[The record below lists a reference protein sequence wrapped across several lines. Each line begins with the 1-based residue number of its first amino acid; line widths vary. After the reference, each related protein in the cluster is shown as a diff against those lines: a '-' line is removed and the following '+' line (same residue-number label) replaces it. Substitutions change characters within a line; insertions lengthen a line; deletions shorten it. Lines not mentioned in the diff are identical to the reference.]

1 MKVLLAIDSS
11 ELSEPVIRE
20 VESRSWP
27 PGSVVFVLTVVDL
40 FALPHSLG
48 YLKPFIKNE
57 NEAARALVQSVADRL
72 AATGIETVTQVVE
85 SYPATCIVE
94 QATNWDADF
103 IFVGSHG
110 HGGVAR
116 FFLGS
121 IARGVLRNAPCSVV
135 IVRQPAKLSPTNGKR
150 VLLSTDGS
158 AHSEAAARSVCERR
172 WPERTEFR
180 IVSAIDSMIPLM
192 DPWYAA
198 GEVLDQ
204 IRMQNKKE
212 CEEAVASVHKIVTG
226 AGLSATTAL
235 LSGSPKLRIIEYA
248 KEWDADLIVIGSHG
262 RRGIDRLALG
272 SVSEAVA
279 MNAECSVEV
288 IRSRALLENL

>member
-11 ELSEPVIRE
+11 EFSEPVITE
-20 VESRSWP
+20 IESRPWP

-40 FALPHSLG
+40 FALTYSLG
-48 YLKPFIKNE
+48 YLKPLLKNE
-57 NEAARALVQSVADRL
+57 SNAARALVQSVAERL
-72 AATGIETVTQVVE
+72 AARGIETVTQVVE

-94 QATNWDADF
+94 QAENWDADF

-110 HGGVAR
+110 HSGVAR

-121 IARGVLRNAPCSVV
+121 IAKGVLRNAPCSVG
-135 IVRQPAKLSPTNGKR
+135 IVRRAAKRSRTNGKR
-150 VLLSTDGS
+150 VLMATDGS
-158 AHSEAAARSVCERR
+158 AHAEAAARSVCGRP
-172 WPERTEFR
+172 WPEGAEFR
-180 IVSAIDSMIPLM
+180 IVSAVDSMIPLM

-212 CEEAVASVHKIVTG
+212 CEDAVLSVHKIVTD
-226 AGLSATTAL
+226 AGLTATTAI

-248 KEWDADLIVIGSHG
+248 QEWDADLIVIGSHG
-262 RRGIDRLALG
+262 RRGLDRLALG

-288 IRSRALLENL
+288 IRSRALLDV

>member
-1 MKVLLAIDSS
+1 MKVLLPIDSS
-11 ELSEPVIRE
+11 EFSEPVIHE
-20 VESRSWP
+20 IESRPWP

-40 FALPHSLG
+40 FALTYSLG

-57 NEAARALVQSVADRL
+57 NDAARALVQSVAERL
-72 AATGIETVTQVVE
+72 AASGIETVTQVVE
-85 SYPATCIVE
+85 SYPATCIVD
-94 QATNWDADF
+94 QAVTWGADF
-103 IFVGSHG
+103 IFIGSHG
-110 HGGVAR
+110 HSGVAR

-121 IARGVLRNAPCSVV
+121 VAKGVLRNAPCSVV
-135 IVRQPAKLSPTNGKR
+135 IVRRAAKQPRTNGKR
-150 VLLSTDGS
+150 VLLATDGS
-158 AHSEAAARSVCERR
+158 AHSEAAARSVCERP
-172 WPERTEFR
+172 WPEGTEFR

-212 CEEAVASVHKIVTG
+212 CEEAVASVHKIVAE
-226 AGLSATTAL
+226 AGLTATTGVI
-235 LSGSPKLRIIEYA
+235 SGSPKLRIIEYA
-248 KEWDADLIVIGSHG
+248 REWDADLIVIGSHG

-288 IRSRALLENL
+288 IRTRELLENG